1 MMPLPVLYR
10 LMRYLLGPIAVPMRR
25 ELSKDA
31 ELLVLRPENT
41 VIRRQV
47 SPVRYTPAPTERGWP
62 HWQLTNLLN
71 AVASVPVRPRRILV
85 VGTLGA
91 GKSTVARR
99 VATVLDIAHI
109 EIDALF
115 HGRAGRPQGP
125 FCPG

>member
-1 MMPLPVLYR
+1 
-10 LMRYLLGPIAVPMRR
+10 MRYLFGPIALPMRR

-41 VIRRQV
+41 VIRRQNL
-47 SPVRYTPAPTERGWP
+47 PAPLHARRPSVGWP
-62 HWQLTNLLN
+62 HLQLTNLLN

-91 GKSTVARR
+91 GKSTIARR
-99 VATVLDIAHI
+99 VATVLNIAPI

-115 HGRAGRPQGP
+115 HGELDVCRAKTRHKCDLRLRQL
-125 FCPG
+125 